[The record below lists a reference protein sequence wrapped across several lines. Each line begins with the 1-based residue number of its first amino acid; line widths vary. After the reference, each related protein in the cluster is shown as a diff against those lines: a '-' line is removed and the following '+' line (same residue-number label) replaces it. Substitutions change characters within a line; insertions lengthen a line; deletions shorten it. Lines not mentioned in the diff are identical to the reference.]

1 MRAAD
6 RTADVSHQEDL
17 AIRISQR
24 ALSPGEAAQLEQ
36 RLAGRISSVT
46 EERGSI
52 IRHMRDR
59 LRSEFPETCEERI
72 GLWDEEAELLLTSEL
87 RDWFSRKETEIG
99 GSDLENFLQNA
110 SQRLFSA
117 WLSRNRGQIDG
128 ILRELAQEENSAVDA
143 LAAKVAG
150 TPEDL
155 LGEEDESG
163 GMPASRSVETGTL
176 AFGEIHVPLSRFRD
190 PWWVEL
196 LPAGRARQFLV
207 RRWLRKIPELAEI
220 YRRSALSTLE
230 TAADDWVAWMDREL
244 ANRIEGMRV
253 HVSGLLLRQ
262 PEIADLPEIESV
274 LDRLR
279 ELVKAVLRMT
289 PEESDGT
296 PPTILAETTHQR
308 PAPMRPCPICV
319 RIERALVDF
328 MAHFQYELSVNQGE
342 QRRHAL
348 RSGFARSTHGS
359 SKLSLHRRESVPV
372 IRSC

>member
-1 MRAAD
+1 
-6 RTADVSHQEDL
+6 
-17 AIRISQR
+17 
-24 ALSPGEAAQLEQ
+24 
-36 RLAGRISSVT
+36 
-46 EERGSI
+46 
-52 IRHMRDR
+52 
-59 LRSEFPETCEERI
+59 
-72 GLWDEEAELLLTSEL
+72 
-87 RDWFSRKETEIG
+87 
-99 GSDLENFLQNA
+99 
-110 SQRLFSA
+110 
-117 WLSRNRGQIDG
+117 
-128 ILRELAQEENSAVDA
+128 
-143 LAAKVAG
+143 
-150 TPEDL
+150 L